1 MSWIVT
7 PEAHPYPWYV
17 RISFALLR
25 SRGRLTEPVRL
36 WARSPRVVLA
46 FLRMFKAVDRAS
58 SPLEPALRSLVMV
71 RVAQVNACPFCVDL
85 NGSRA
90 LERGVPEEKL
100 LALPEHEASPLFTER
115 EKVVL
120 AFADAV
126 THTGGRV
133 GPELRE
139 RLRAQF
145 PDDTIVELNA
155 LVAFQNMSAK
165 FNVGLDVAPV
175 GFCRLPAPG
184 AAPATPASAES

>member
-7 PEAHPYPWYV
+7 PETHPYPWYI
-17 RISFALLR
+17 RILFAILR
-25 SRGRLTEPVRL
+25 PKGQLTEPVRL
-36 WARSPRVVLA
+36 WARSPRVFLA
-46 FLRMFKAVDRAS
+46 FLRIFKAVDRAS

-71 RVAQVNACPFCVDL
+71 RVAQVNVCSFCVDL

-100 LALPEHEASPLFTER
+100 LALAEHETSPLFTER
-115 EKVVL
+115 EKVAL

-126 THTGGRV
+126 THTGRQV
-133 GPELRE
+133 GPELRR
-139 RLRAQF
+139 RLREQF

-165 FNVGLDVAPV
+165 FNVGLDIAPV
-175 GFCRLPAPG
+175 GFCRLPAPAG
-184 AAPATPASAES
+184 GPAATASVES